1 MSRPQT
7 DSAGGSAASDDAAS
21 VRTPLEPMSISS
33 ETLFQGAREIRITH
47 DGTAYRMTITRL
59 NKLILTK

>member
-1 MSRPQT
+1 M
-7 DSAGGSAASDDAAS
+7 
-21 VRTPLEPMSISS
+21 RTPPEPMTISS

-47 DGTAYRMTITRL
+47 DGTLYRMTITRL